1 MATLKVTVHEAR
13 DLPIMDRT
21 TGLADPYV
29 LVRLDDTEHTTDIVH
44 MSRHPVWNTDLRIDT
59 SDLFVLQEDPLEV
72 RLYDHDIISRDD
84 LVGLTFIDCNSM
96 VLQSRPSMSGWF
108 PLFDTTEEGIRGEI
122 RLTLKIK
129 FHNAENPLAPRIPI
143 RYAPHVIPLDVE
155 HANRAEDQLLSSNLT
170 PEMHLLDGF
179 EPLRPPQMQHPSIT
193 ADEEGILIFSAWR
206 LDPSVYRVES
216 VLTMVEELIV
226 KADPEH
232 SKLTNL
238 RSTRTT
244 NEARIVQL
252 YKLSGKVRRQLTRK
266 VVEAQCN
273 AVLGYVE
280 EFDMDANGIVVR
292 GYGTPCVVSA
302 VKFVDREKT
311 ESCLP
316 TTTRVA
322 VNPTETPSGYLT
334 PAHGSFNMMSPMPV
348 IDSVGGVAASAI
360 VDAQGTGAAAGTLLV
375 PAMQR
380 SSVPG
385 PVLLPLSLAETQ
397 NVTQMAFHSSTQ
409 PPPPFSSAAQPQFIS
424 MPHDGHSAVI
434 LKADYGA
441 PGLPPQQSVT
451 GTRTNVLMLTLKDLP
466 YGMIEHIGGY
476 ISARSVKI
484 VGKFKSKV
492 RLSLQLDRWWI
503 ELRNELKANARA
515 FNCNVILGYE
525 EVVMYHGDVAVLS
538 LSGTAVVL
546 NSTMYP
552 LRCGPEYIY
561 QTARERFSTQKN
573 CSALH
578 LLHPSVRLTD
588 LVGETGAVARCNIC
602 HRKSVPEVLL
612 MTCAMPQDLT
622 WEEPPRLVHAVVSKA
637 KSDVRGVDL
646 ALAVS
651 QALPYIEYS
660 LHKQLLFHLKLQK
673 LNAVFGLRL
682 TLCITSDTII
692 GAFIGTGVRL
702 MALPVP
708 SSPRVRVLDPAI
720 KRNKT
725 VMRLVD
731 LVTQHIRLGRLQRHN
746 SSTHGEENGS
756 FSSTSSLANR
766 MEDSRASLTGV
777 GGESGCNSGNDQ
789 EPHGISEVG
798 SAYDYVLNIDDE
810 EEAEMM
816 LDMTSDLPFEDS
828 LLLTIPYVPE
838 WVNIYSSQKRIV
850 LNRRFAFQRV
860 HNASFTTGKINEC
873 FADAKKA
880 FVQLACRV
888 AMRCHQCPLE
898 RLHVMGFSF
907 DFFFEPNSCSLQL
920 RLEGCLMLR
929 TSSQRGRLMELEDSS
944 FMECRRRVEWYT
956 HHVPLVYNSFNGLT
970 ELPPPPVDTNTL
982 HHASLCSAPTADG
995 SNNTALGNFGHGEK
1009 VILKDL
1015 ERSIFVVSNAP
1026 YALPFVFKRN
1036 VSPPV
1041 LWANEGA
1048 NATPFAMPDVGSYS
1062 KDNRARAG
1070 KLGRQWQALNLL
1082 VFTTIRNFKQK
1093 TGVKADGKGG
1103 VDALHRGSVNALESV
1118 GSGGPILHEPVRRLP
1133 MEMSTLEANGSEV
1146 IFTPLDFVAGR
1157 AIARY
1162 VGRLSQHFIREA
1174 YEIQSTR
1181 DIGGFFQKT
1190 EFEIQCMVQAM
1201 VCLMGGNALLKH
1213 RVTYHEVWD
1222 SDGSDSASVFV
1233 TVTGDVVQTSF
1244 LPLAS
1249 LSLDTGNSGE
1259 EGGAI

>member
-13 DLPIMDRT
+13 DLPVMDRT

-29 LVRLDDTEHTTDIVH
+29 VVRLDDAEHTTEIVH
-44 MSRHPVWNTDLRIDT
+44 MSRHPVWNTDFRIDT

-96 VLQSRPSMSGWF
+96 VLQSSPCMSGWF
-108 PLFDTTEEGIRGEI
+108 PLFDTVEKGIRGEI

-129 FHNAENPLAPRIPI
+129 FHNAENPLAPGIPT
-143 RYAPHVIPLDVE
+143 RYVPPLTTLDAD
-155 HANRAEDQLLSSNLT
+155 HATRAEDQLLSQNLP
-170 PEMHLLDGF
+170 PERHLLEAF

-216 VLTMVEELIV
+216 VLMMVEELIV
-226 KADPEH
+226 KADPGH

-238 RSTRTT
+238 RSTRST

-266 VVEAQCN
+266 VVEVQCN
-273 AVLGYVE
+273 AVLGYTE
-280 EFDMDANGIVVR
+280 EFDMDANGIIVR

-316 TTTRVA
+316 ISALAA
-322 VNPTETPSGYLT
+322 VNPTEASSGYLT
-334 PAHGSFNMMSPMPV
+334 PALAASNVQLPV
-348 IDSVGGVAASAI
+348 PVAETVGGVTAA
-360 VDAQGTGAAAGTLLV
+360 VGETQGSGAAAGVPPVLV
-375 PAMQR
+375 MQR
-380 SSVPG
+380 PSAAG
-385 PVLLPLSLAETQ
+385 PASLSPSFAETPTA
-397 NVTQMAFHSSTQ
+397 TQTAFNNSTQ
-409 PPPPFSSAAQPQFIS
+409 PPPSFPPAAQPQFVA
-424 MPHDGHSAVI
+424 MPHDGHSAI
-434 LKADYGA
+434 IPKPDYGA
-441 PGLPPQQSVT
+441 PGLPPQQPAT
-451 GTRTNVLMLTLKDLP
+451 GTRANVLMLTVKDLP
-466 YGMIEHIGGY
+466 SGMIEHIGGY

-484 VGKFKSKV
+484 VAKLKTKL
-492 RLSLQLDRWWI
+492 RLSLQLDTWWM
-503 ELRNELKANARA
+503 ELRDELKANARA

-525 EVVMYHGDVAVLS
+525 EVVMYHEDVAVLS

-546 NSTMYP
+546 NSTMHP
-552 LRCGPEYIY
+552 LRCGPEYLY
-561 QTARERFSTQKN
+561 QTARGRFSTHKN

-578 LLHPSVRLTD
+578 LFHSNLRLTD
-588 LVGETGAVARCNIC
+588 MVGEMELVAVCNIC
-602 HRKSVPEVLL
+602 HRNSVPEVLL
-612 MTCAMPQDLT
+612 VTCAMPQDLT

-682 TLCITSDTII
+682 TLCIASDTII
-692 GAFIGTGVRL
+692 GALTGTGVRL

-708 SSPRVRVLDPAI
+708 SSPRLKVLDKAI

-731 LVTQHIRLGRLQRHN
+731 LVAQRIRLGRAQRHN
-746 SSTHGEENGS
+746 SPSYGEEHES
-756 FSSTSSLANR
+756 LSSSTSSLANR
-766 MEDSRASLTGV
+766 MEDSPASLPGI
-777 GGESGCNSGNDQ
+777 GGESGCDSESDQ
-789 EPHGISEVG
+789 GSHGFGRVG
-798 SAYDYVLNIDDE
+798 SAHDYVLNIDDE

-816 LDMTSDLPFEDS
+816 LDMSADLPFEDS
-828 LLLTIPYVPE
+828 LLLTVPYVPE
-838 WVNIYSSQKRIV
+838 WVNIYGSQQRIV
-850 LNRRFAFQRV
+850 LNRRFAFQRIQ
-860 HNASFTTGKINEC
+860 NASFTTSKIKEC

-888 AMRCHQCPLE
+888 AMRCQHCPLE

-929 TSSQRGRLMELEDSS
+929 TTSQRRRLMELEDRS
-944 FMECRRRVEWYT
+944 FTECKRRVEWYT
-956 HHVPLVYNSFNGLT
+956 HPVPLAYGSVNGST
-970 ELPPPPVDTNTL
+970 DLPPPPVDTNTMPRE
-982 HHASLCSAPTADG
+982 SLCSAPTQDG
-995 SNNTALGNFGHGEK
+995 SSNTALGTFGHGEK
-1009 VILKDL
+1009 AILRDL
-1015 ERSIFVVSNAP
+1015 ERSIFVTSNAP

-1036 VSPPV
+1036 VSPPF
-1041 LWANEGA
+1041 LWGNEGT
-1048 NATPFAMPDVGSYS
+1048 NATPFTVPDVGSYS
-1062 KDNRARAG
+1062 KDNRARPG
-1070 KLGRQWQALNLL
+1070 MLGRQWQALNLL
-1082 VFTTIRNFKQK
+1082 VSTAIRNLKQK
-1093 TGVKADGKGG
+1093 TGVTSDGKGG
-1103 VDALHRGSVNALESV
+1103 VDARHRDSVNALESV
-1118 GSGGPILHEPVRRLP
+1118 GGGGPMLHQPVRRLP
-1133 MEMSTLEANGSEV
+1133 VELKMLGANASGV

-1174 YEIQSTR
+1174 YEIESNEE
-1181 DIGGFFQKT
+1181 IGGFFQQT

-1222 SDGSDSASVFV
+1222 SDGSESASVFV
-1233 TVTGDVVQTSF
+1233 TVTGDVVQTSS
-1244 LPLAS
+1244 LPLVPL
-1249 LSLDTGNSGE
+1249 LSDNGDTSE
-1259 EGGAI
+1259 E